1 MTVALNV
8 TKRYSVVDAWFYDT
22 IVAPALAA
30 MKPDLAAEV
39 VAALPANAQVL
50 DVGSGGGQLC
60 VALAER
66 GPGLC
71 ITGLDISADQ
81 VRRARRRAAPL
92 GERVR
97 FVENTAMDLPFP
109 DESFDATIS
118 YGSIK
123 HWPDRARGVA
133 EMLRVLRPGGLF
145 LLVELDRDCS
155 LDDARRYIA
164 RWRLPRPA
172 RAAWLPVF
180 RRFIAGGSINLE
192 QARALIADRP
202 LKDVTVQRIPGEPGL
217 EIIGHKSCQ
226 GSGAPRNVQTS

>member
-8 TKRYSVVDAWFYDT
+8 RRRYSAVDAWFYDS

-39 VAALPANAQVL
+39 LEALPANGQVL

-60 VALAER
+60 IALAER
-66 GPGLC
+66 GPGLHV
-71 ITGLDISADQ
+71 TGLDISADQ
-81 VRRARRRAAPL
+81 LRRARRRAAPL

-97 FVENTAMDLPFP
+97 FVENTAMELPFP

-123 HWPDRARGVA
+123 HWPDAARGVG

-145 LLVELDRDCS
+145 VVVELDRDCS
-155 LDDARRYIA
+155 LADARRYIA

-172 RAAWLPVF
+172 RAAWLPIF

-192 QARALIADRP
+192 QARTLIADRP
-202 LKDVTVQRIPGEPGL
+202 FEEVTVRRIPGEPAL
-217 EIIGHKSCQ
+217 EIIGRKAASRL
-226 GSGAPRNVQTS
+226 APE

>member
-8 TKRYSVVDAWFYDT
+8 SKRYSMVDAWFYDT

-30 MKPDLAAEV
+30 MKPDLAAELL
-39 VAALPANAQVL
+39 AALPANGQVL

-60 VALAER
+60 IALAER
-66 GPGLC
+66 GPGLRV
-71 ITGLDISADQ
+71 TGVDISPDQ
-81 VRRARRRAAPL
+81 LRRARRRATAL
-92 GERVR
+92 DERVR
-97 FVENTAMDLPFP
+97 FVENTAMELPFP

-123 HWPDRARGVA
+123 HWPDAARGVG

-145 LLVELDRDCS
+145 VVVELDRDCS
-155 LDDARRYIA
+155 LADARRFIA

-172 RAAWLPVF
+172 RAAWLPIF

-192 QARALIADRP
+192 QARTLIADRP
-202 LKDVTVQRIPGEPGL
+202 FEEVTVRRIPGEPAL
-217 EIIGHKSCQ
+217 EIIGRKAASRL
-226 GSGAPRNVQTS
+226 APE